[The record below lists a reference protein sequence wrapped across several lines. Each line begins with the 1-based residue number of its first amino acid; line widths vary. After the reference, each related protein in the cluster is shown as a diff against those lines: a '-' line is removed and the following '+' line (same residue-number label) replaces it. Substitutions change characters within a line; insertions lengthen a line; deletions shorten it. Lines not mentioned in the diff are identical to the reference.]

1 MKKLLSIILAV
12 IMMLSTLPVGLA
24 NAAYENTYKNTGNQ
38 RTDIIEV
45 AKTQLGY
52 REGSNNDT
60 KYGTWYGLP
69 NNPWCAMFV
78 SWCARQAG
86 VPKSVIPNL
95 SYVPHYS
102 TNGAFAIKKSGY
114 TPKSGDIFL
123 TKSESHVG
131 LVWYTEGS
139 YFYTIEGNSNN
150 NGSSEG
156 TSVVSNKRLIS
167 SYYFAVPNYGNEP
180 APTTD
185 NSFPYT
191 FKCRTISTANVKCY
205 DSVNGSSAGNIYPT
219 DDCEIQAIYTNGW
232 VKCRCPWDNGTVKT
246 VYVKKSVFINSSSSA
261 VKMTAPKYALTYL
274 RAGDSSSWGWIDKG
288 DTIYKVATS
297 GNMTQVIYPA
307 SSGLR
312 CAWVKSSELVETH
325 RHSYSSSVTTQPTCT
340 KAGVRTYKCSCG
352 ASYTESIAKKAHNI
366 VTDNALAA
374 TCTKTGL
381 TEGKHCSTCG
391 TITVVQQ
398 NVEKVSHYDNNFD
411 GKCEGCGISSS
422 SSSESDAATKECSCK
437 CHKGD
442 FFFNII
448 LFFQKLFGM
457 NKICICGIKH

>member
-1 MKKLLSIILAV
+1 
-12 IMMLSTLPVGLA
+12 MMLSALPVGLA

-78 SWCARQAG
+78 SWCARQAS

-95 SYVPHYS
+95 SYVPYYL

-205 DSVNGSSAGNIYPT
+205 DPT

-366 VTDNALAA
+366 VTDNAVEA